1 MLDFYFI
8 SLIVDQIITKFPEV
22 ICRYLTKVS
31 SKSRVFFSSFQH
43 FCDISQR
50 LKQENNLAYIK
61 IVSLTSSSESES
73 SYKSFIFCRGIKTV
87 AGIRSLPPSIIHRK
101 RSLFRGQVVL
111 FFPNIVVQP
120 FFIFLPNS
128 PLGFKLFSS
137 AAEISQI
144 SFIFYYSS
152 VWSVLLA
159 R

>member
-1 MLDFYFI
+1 M
-8 SLIVDQIITKFPEV
+8 
-22 ICRYLTKVS
+22 
-31 SKSRVFFSSFQH
+31 
-43 FCDISQR
+43 
-50 LKQENNLAYIK
+50 
-61 IVSLTSSSESES
+61 
-73 SYKSFIFCRGIKTV
+73 

-101 RSLFRGQVVL
+101 RSLFRGQLVL

-137 AAEISQI
+137 AAETSQI